1 MAVTVRDYIPS
12 QGIGQALGARS
23 SRLSNATHAY
33 TLLHLAEVYGA
44 ASERLLE
51 EQAQRL
57 EEALHLFER
66 FYGSGPV
73 EVFRAPGRVNL
84 IGEHT
89 DYNHGYVLPMAL
101 DKDILLLARPREDA
115 LVHLRNVEPT
125 FEERVFAVAPDIP
138 VRPAGDW
145 ANYAQGAAQ
154 LLAREWGFPLRGFDG
169 LVDGRPPWG
178 VPRGSG
184 LSSSSALTVAVA
196 TALVAFNHLPLSG
209 PRLADACGRAEWYV
223 GTRGGIMDQFIS
235 ILAQR
240 DHALFL
246 DCRPLSPGGDY
257 HYEHVPIPAGYRI
270 VVVDSRTKH
279 LNTGP
284 LFNRR
289 VAEGRI
295 GVRLLQRH
303 YGRITHLRDVG
314 HIPWQDLEPLLPEVI
329 TAEALRAQGIDPATI
344 LDAGRDPETDI
355 FFVRRR
361 CRHVITENQRVLESV
376 RALQKGDAATFGAL
390 MCAAHASARDDYE
403 ISTPHIEALVASAQA
418 APGCLGAR
426 ITGAGWGGCI
436 VALVEAEAVADFERS
451 VKAAY
456 RTQTGLEA
464 EAFICRSAP
473 GAGCILSTTI

>member
-1 MAVTVRDYIPS
+1 MMR
-12 QGIGQALGARS
+12 
-23 SRLSNATHAY
+23 
-33 TLLHLAEVYGA
+33 LAEVYGA
-44 ASERLLE
+44 ASEPFLEGQARRLG
-51 EQAQRL
+51 
-57 EEALHLFER
+57 EALGLFER
-66 FYGSGPV
+66 LYGPGPV
-73 EVFRAPGRVNL
+73 DVFRAPGRVNL

-89 DYNHGYVLPMAL
+89 DYNHGYVMPMAL
-101 DKDILLLARPREDA
+101 DKDILLLVRPREDG
-115 LVHLRNVEPT
+115 LVRLQNVET
-125 FEERVFAVAPDIP
+125 AFEARVFQIGPDIP
-138 VRPAGDW
+138 PRPAGDW

-154 LLAREWGFPLRGFDG
+154 LLAREWGPTLKGFDG

-196 TALVAFNHLPLSG
+196 MALVALNRLPLSG

-246 DCRPLSPGGDY
+246 DCRPRTPSGEY
-257 HYEHVPIPAGYRI
+257 YYEQVPIPPGYRV

-295 GVRLLQRH
+295 GVRLLQRAYPH
-303 YGRITHLRDVG
+303 ITHLRDVG
-314 HIPWQDLEPLLPEVI
+314 DIPWEDLEPLLPEVI
-329 TAEALRAQGIDPATI
+329 TAEALRAQGIDPVAI
-344 LDAGRDPETDI
+344 LEAGRDPETDV

-361 CRHVITENQRVLESV
+361 CRHVWYENRRVLESV
-376 RALQKGDAATFGAL
+376 RALQRRDTATFGAL
-390 MCAAHASARDDYE
+390 ISAAHASARDDYE
-403 ISTPHIEALVASAQA
+403 ISTPAIEALVEAAQA

-436 VALVEAEAVADFERS
+436 VALVEAGAVADFEHF
-451 VKAAY
+451 VKEAY
-456 RTQTGLEA
+456 RARTGLEA

-473 GAGCILSTTI
+473 GAGRIFSTTL